1 MNVTWTAIF
10 QLFGQPSDAGYYLP
24 IHGGAVQLYQNGRV
38 LCSHGG
44 CVEEGFGPYA
54 ELPLP
59 SALESLFVMAF
70 VDAKKPPAKVYG
82 LPTNHQPIR
91 VTEAQEGASTGQRS
105 DTTNNV
111 TPIDPDALNKALLA
125 RFAAA
130 TEEVDAPHPNYPTN
144 PSKRIKVRVVKIRVP
159 PKDPCP
165 WCAGQG
171 VAMWLGQ
178 ALLCG
183 ACCGTGEHHTS
194 APTNDDPPQSV
205 A

>member
-1 MNVTWTAIF
+1 MNVTYLAIF
-10 QLFGQPSDAGYYLP
+10 QLFGQPSPAGYFLP
-24 IHGGAVQLYQNGRV
+24 IHGGAVQLYQDGRAFH
-38 LCSHGG
+38 SAGG
-44 CVEEGFGPYA
+44 VTAEGFGPYA

-82 LPTNHQPIR
+82 LPTNPKPIR
-91 VTEAQEGASTGQRS
+91 ITKAQEGTSTGQRS
-105 DTTNNV
+105 ATTTTE
-111 TPIDPDALNKALLA
+111 TPLDPDALHKALLA
-125 RFAAA
+125 RYDAA

-194 APTNDDPPQSV
+194 PTNDDPPQSV

>member
-1 MNVTWTAIF
+1 MNVTYRAIF
-10 QLFGQPSDAGYYLP
+10 QLFGVPSDSGYYLP
-24 IHGGAVQLYQNGRV
+24 IHGDAVQLYEDGRAF
-38 LCSHGG
+38 CSHGG
-44 CVEEGFGPYA
+44 IVEEGLGPYA
-54 ELPLP
+54 DLPLP
-59 SALESLFVMAF
+59 SELESLFVMAF
-70 VDAKKPPAKVYG
+70 VDAKKPSAKVYA

-91 VTEAQEGASTGQRS
+91 IAKSQEGATASPRS
-105 DTTNNV
+105 DITIIA
-111 TPIDPDALNKALLA
+111 TPIDPDALHKALLA
-125 RFAAA
+125 RYDAA

-144 PSKRIKVRVVKIRVP
+144 PSKRIKVRVVKIRMP

-171 VAMWLGQ
+171 VAMWLGK

-194 APTNDDPPQSV
+194 APPDDGPPLSV